1 MFSTVFKF
9 EVRQQFRK
17 PFTWIFLL
25 LMVLQGVYYMHHA
38 GEYFSADKTFA
49 NAPAILYTVMAGLGY
64 IGFIVTAILGGA
76 ALGKDLDSRTTALL
90 YTTGVRQSSFFWGR
104 YTGSLLTLLFLYGG
118 YLVGI
123 LLYNLLPVPNLGPF
137 SGGAFL
143 KAFVL
148 IFLPNVIVLYSLC
161 FAVSVFMRSGRAA
174 YGVAMAGMLL
184 MIFGETTFDSEP
196 KGTLLDPTGFSV
208 LHYQL
213 LHLSPEEKNV
223 FSPEFAGLLLYN
235 RLIWGGVS
243 LVAVL
248 WGYRVF
254 AFRRFGV
261 VRQEKEKGKG
271 EREGLSP
278 QAVSMHAPVR
288 QVTTSF
294 SSATDWKHTFTLSW
308 LAFKSVVRP
317 IGFRLFLFFIFVIY
331 IGYMV
336 VWQEQYYSAAPTLP
350 VTVVITG
357 VTVPLSFYLLLFI
370 IINTT
375 ELLFRQQASGFWQ
388 IGDALPIPSW
398 VNILSKV
405 FAMLGVVILMT
416 LSLLLF
422 GIIVQVCKGYY
433 HFELA
438 VYFDDLFIRW
448 MPKYIGYI
456 LLTVFVAGVTS
467 NRYATHWICILFLV
481 ISTVLHEMEVIEQ
494 SRLNFIF
501 SPGSGMHTD
510 MNGMSFFGL
519 AHGWYMLYWCALAL
533 ALFAIGVL
541 VWQRGTPVS
550 LITRMRRRRQSP
562 VFLSLFVIGIGL
574 FFFSG
579 NKIYETVNVQNK
591 FQSKSVSRAEQVLYE
606 RMYKKYEHMVQPQ
619 VQEVQL
625 DLNIYPADRKL
636 DYSAVLLLRNPSNSM
651 IDTLHLEWMDFS
663 AIDVIRGA
671 RLVEMD
677 TVLRHAKYVLDV
689 PLQPHDSFTLLVS
702 GHQQYAGFTNSDPQA
717 GLTFNGSFIT
727 EKVIP
732 HIGYDKDRELI
743 ANNYREQLGLAK
755 MVSRIPPVTDT
766 FAAKQRFASTQ
777 GDDIRYVFNISTAEN
792 QTIVAPGILEKQWTE
807 KGRNHYRFVS
817 EGIAVY
823 DFRIL
828 SAAYAMEKDT
838 VRVQQMDPGSLQ
850 THPVSQQRDT
860 VKVSGHPVVIEV
872 YYHPGHSYNIRS
884 LLAVAHEALGT
895 LDTILGPYP
904 YTTLRI
910 AEKPHY
916 NEEAYA
922 AGNIMVLPENHGWI
936 ADIRRQDDLDY
947 LRFITTKLIA
957 EQYMQQGN
965 ISHTAG
971 YPVLTHSVPGY
982 LALLQLAKY
991 NGKASLQRHLE
1002 KDRDNYLK
1010 GRAADHNEEPSL
1022 LDADEEAAYVYDEK
1036 GGAVLYQLSE
1046 VLGQDV
1052 MNSVVAELLQLA
1064 KGAEKPVNVMDFY
1077 RLLEGRGAEKDRSF
1091 LDRGFRERGN
1101 FNMQ

>member
-9 EVRQQFRK
+9 EVRQQLRK
-17 PFTWIFLL
+17 AFTWIFLL

-76 ALGKDLDSRTTALL
+76 ALGKDIESRTTALL

-104 YTGSLLTLLFLYGG
+104 YTGALLTLLLLYSG

-123 LLYNLLPVPNLGPF
+123 LLYNVLPIPNLGPF
-137 SGGAFL
+137 SVNAFL
-143 KAFVL
+143 KAMVL
-148 IFLPNVIVLYSLC
+148 IFLPNVFVLYSLC
-161 FAVSVFMRSGRAA
+161 FAVTVFTRSGKAA

-184 MIFGETTFDSEP
+184 MIFGETTFDSNP

-213 LHLSPEEKNV
+213 LHLSPEAKNV
-223 FSPEFAGLLLYN
+223 FSPAFAGLLLYN
-235 RLIWGGVS
+235 RLIWGVVS
-243 LVAVL
+243 AGAVL
-248 WGYRVF
+248 WAYRVF
-254 AFRRFGV
+254 AFSTFGV
-261 VRQEKEKGKG
+261 VKQEKEKK
-271 EREGLSP
+271 EEEKFELKT
-278 QAVSMHAPVR
+278 AVALKE
-288 QVTTSF
+288 VTQTFSF
-294 SSATDWKHTFTLSW
+294 ATNWKHTFTLSW
-308 LAFKSVVRP
+308 IAFKSVVRP
-317 IGFRLFLFFIFVIY
+317 VGFRLFLFLIFVIY
-331 IGYMV
+331 IGYMA

-350 VTVVITG
+350 VTVVLTG

-388 IGDALPIPSW
+388 IGDALPVPSW
-398 VNILSKV
+398 VNILSQV

-416 LSLLLF
+416 VSLLLF

-433 HFELA
+433 HFELP

-448 MPKYIGYI
+448 LPKYIAYI

-481 ISTVLHEMEVIEQ
+481 ISTVLNEMEVIEQ
-494 SRLNFIF
+494 SRFNFVF

-510 MNGMSFFGL
+510 MNGMSFFGV

-533 ALFAIGVL
+533 ALFAAGVW

-550 LITRMRRRRQSP
+550 LLTRIRRRTPSP
-562 VFLSLFVIGIGL
+562 VFLSLFVTGIGL

-579 NKIYETVNVQNK
+579 NKIYENVNVQNK
-591 FQSKSVSRAEQVLYE
+591 FQAKAATRAEQVLYE
-606 RMYKKYEHMVQPQ
+606 RTYKKYEQVAQPKVQQ
-619 VQEVQL
+619 VQL

-636 DYSAVLLLRNPSNSM
+636 DYRAVLLLRNPSNVV

-663 AIDVIRGA
+663 VIDTVSGA
-671 RLVEMD
+671 RLVKTD
-677 TVLRHAKYVLDV
+677 TVLRHALYVFDT
-689 PLQPHDSFTLLVS
+689 PLQPHDSLLLTLG
-702 GHQQYAGFTNSDPQA
+702 GHLRYAGFTNSDPQA
-717 GLTFNGSFIT
+717 DLTFNGSFIT

-732 HIGYDKDRELI
+732 HIGYDKDRELTS
-743 ANNYREQLGLAK
+743 NNYREQSGLPK
-755 MVSRIPPVTDT
+755 MPSRIAPVTDT
-766 FAAKQRFASTQ
+766 FAAQQRFASTQ
-777 GDDIRYVFNISTAEN
+777 GGDIRYTFNISTSEN
-792 QTIVAPGILEKQWTE
+792 QVIVAPGLQSGEWTAG
-807 KGRNHYRFVS
+807 GRRHYSFVS
-817 EGIAVY
+817 EGVAVY

-828 SAAYAMEKDT
+828 SAAYA
-838 VRVQQMDPGSLQ
+838 V
-850 THPVSQQRDT
+850 QRDT
-860 VKVSGHPVVIEV
+860 LHTGTHPVVIAV
-872 YYHPGHSYNIRS
+872 YYHPGHAYNIKP
-884 LLAVAHEALGT
+884 LLSVAREALGT

-916 NEEAYA
+916 DEDAYA

-957 EQYMQQGN
+957 EQYMQQAN

-971 YPVLTHSVPGY
+971 YPVLTHSVPAY
-982 LALLQLAKY
+982 LALQQLAKY
-991 NGKASLQRHLE
+991 NGTGSLQRHLE

-1022 LDADEEAAYVYDEK
+1022 LDVDEEADYVYDEK

-1046 VLGQDV
+1046 EIGQGV
-1052 MNSVVAELLQLA
+1052 MNGVVKEFLERA
-1064 KGAEKPVNVMDFY
+1064 KGVAQPVNVMDFY
-1077 RLLEGRGAEKDRSF
+1077 RLLQGKVPEKRRSSF
-1091 LDRGFRERGN
+1091 GEALIQKGH
-1101 FNMQ
+1101 FNIK